1 MELLTAATGSDS
13 APNPGIAGFRSCDS
27 PTFNVALLQGA
38 GQNGVP
44 LFRAGDVL

>member
-1 MELLTAATGSDS
+1 MVLLATDTGNYSVPD
-13 APNPGIAGFRSCDS
+13 PKTAGFRSCDS
-27 PTFNVALLQGA
+27 PTFNVDLLQGA